1 MICKSF
7 CVDNIVTLPNITAWI
22 TVTLYDVSHL
32 TVICSNLADNNLS
45 GEIPKRLLQVSHYRY
60 GQGYILQTILRLV
73 LHNTDNCN
81 SSYIGNHL
89 NCGQHLISCEGNNI
103 NTGGSNNS
111 KLKVV
116 ASIGGA
122 VTLLVIIVL
131 FLLWWQR
138 MRHRPEIYVDVPG

>member
-7 CVDNIVTLPNITAWI
+7 CIDNIVNLPNITTWI

-60 GQGYILQTILRLV
+60 RQGYILQAILCLV
-73 LHNTDNCN
+73 LHSSDNCN

-89 NCGQHLISCEGNNI
+89 NCGQHLISCEGSNFNKGNI
-103 NTGGSNNS
+103 EINIAIYIAPLIWINKQFHSFYQQVDQITPHSRWF
-111 KLKVV
+111 LQ
-116 ASIGGA
+116 A
-122 VTLLVIIVL
+122 LLE
-131 FLLWWQR
+131 Q
-138 MRHRPEIYVDVPG
+138 

>member
-103 NTGGSNNS
+103 NTGNIEINMAIYIAPLIWINKQFHSFYQQVDQITPNS
-111 KLKVV
+111 RWLQ
-116 ASIGGA
+116 A
-122 VTLLVIIVL
+122 LVE
-131 FLLWWQR
+131 Q
-138 MRHRPEIYVDVPG
+138 